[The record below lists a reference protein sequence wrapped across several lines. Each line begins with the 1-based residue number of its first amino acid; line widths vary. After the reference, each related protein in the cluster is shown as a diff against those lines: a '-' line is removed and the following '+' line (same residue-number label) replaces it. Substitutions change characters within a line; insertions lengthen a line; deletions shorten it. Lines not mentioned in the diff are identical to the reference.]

1 MLPFLFDK
9 IHLQFTIKK
18 MKINITDIENEENKI
33 KNIEFSEI
41 YEEFNK
47 DVPVR
52 AKLKAEIIG
61 TLIKVSGQIEA
72 FLIHTCDMCLK
83 EFTKKYE
90 INVEEF
96 FTKYSLS
103 EEYESEF
110 ELKQDGFVEDLNGSD
125 EIDITDFVYQSIILN
140 IPNKLVCD
148 INCNGDESVNK
159 YLTQKS
165 IDPRLEIFKNIK
177 IEKDK

>member
-9 IHLQFTIKK
+9 KHLQFTIKK
-18 MKINITDIENEENKI
+18 MKINITDIENTENKLKEI
-33 KNIEFSEI
+33 KFSEI
-41 YEEFNK
+41 FEEFNK
-47 DVPVR
+47 DVPVK
-52 AKLKAEIIG
+52 AKLTAEVIG
-61 TLIKVSGQIEA
+61 SLIKITGQINA
-72 FLIHTCDMCLK
+72 DLIHTCDMCLK
-83 EFTKKYE
+83 EFSQKYE
-90 INVEEF
+90 IKVEEF

-110 ELKQDGFVEDLNGSD
+110 ELKQDGFIEDLNGND

>member
-1 MLPFLFDK
+1 
-9 IHLQFTIKK
+9 
-18 MKINITDIENEENKI
+18 MKINITDIENTEQKFI
-33 KNIEFSEI
+33 RFDFSEV

-47 DVPVR
+47 NEPVI
-52 AKLKAEIIG
+52 ATLTAEVIG
-61 TLIKVSGQIEA
+61 NLIKITGTIQAS
-72 FLIHTCDMCLK
+72 LMLTCDMCLK
-83 EFTKKYE
+83 EFKQDLK

-103 EEYESEF
+103 ENYENEF
-110 ELKQDGFVEDLNGSD
+110 ELKQDGFVEDLNGSN
-125 EIDITDFVYQSIILN
+125 EIDITDFVYQSITLN

-159 YLTQKS
+159 YLNEKP

>member
-1 MLPFLFDK
+1 
-9 IHLQFTIKK
+9 
-18 MKINITDIENEENKI
+18 MKINITDIENTENKS
-33 KNIEFSEI
+33 KKIEFSEI

-47 DVPVR
+47 DIPVV
-52 AKLKAEIIG
+52 AKLNAEIIG
-61 TLIKVSGQIEA
+61 NLIKITGNIEA
-72 FLIHTCDMCLK
+72 KLVHTCDMCLK
-83 EFTKKYE
+83 EFVKEYK
-90 INVEEF
+90 IKVEEF

-125 EIDITDFVYQSIILN
+125 EIDVTDFVYQSVILN

-159 YLTQKS
+159 YLNQKA

>member
-1 MLPFLFDK
+1 
-9 IHLQFTIKK
+9 
-18 MKINITDIENEENKI
+18 MKINITEIENTENKI
-33 KNIEFSEI
+33 KEIEFSEI

-47 DVPVR
+47 EIPVK
-52 AKLKAEIIG
+52 AKLTAEVIG
-61 TLIKVSGQIEA
+61 NLIKITGDIEA
-72 FLIHTCDMCLK
+72 ELIHTCDMCLK
-83 EFTKKYE
+83 EFSSKYQ
-90 INVEEF
+90 IKVEEF

-110 ELKQDGFVEDLNGSD
+110 ELKQDGFVEDLNGSN
-125 EIDITDFVYQSIILN
+125 EIDITDFVYQSIILH

-159 YLTQKS
+159 YLNQKT

>member
-1 MLPFLFDK
+1 
-9 IHLQFTIKK
+9 
-18 MKINITDIENEENKI
+18 MKINITDIENTENKI
-33 KNIEFSEI
+33 KEIEFSEI

-47 DVPVR
+47 DVPVK
-52 AKLKAEIIG
+52 AKLSAEVIG
-61 TLIKVSGQIEA
+61 NLIKITGNINA
-72 FLIHTCDMCLK
+72 ILIHTCDMCLK
-83 EFTKKYE
+83 EFSEEYKIK
-90 INVEEF
+90 VEEF

-125 EIDITDFVYQSIILN
+125 EIDITDFVYQSIILH

-159 YLTQKS
+159 YLNQKA

>member
-1 MLPFLFDK
+1 
-9 IHLQFTIKK
+9 
-18 MKINITDIENEENKI
+18 MKINITDIENEENRI

-41 YEEFNK
+41 YEEFNEN
-47 DVPVR
+47 VPVK
-52 AKLKAEIIG
+52 AKLRVEIIG

-72 FLIHTCDMCLK
+72 LLVHTCDMCLK

-125 EIDITDFVYQSIILN
+125 EIDITDFVYQSVILN

-159 YLTQKS
+159 YLNQKT